1 MLKHSQARP
10 IAAMLAAVMLA
21 SCATGPRDKDGHPRT
36 ALDRSIGQCI
46 ATMAISTIAGALLG
60 AAINRRNG
68 AATGAAIGAGA
79 GAVQCAII
87 IALNNEQDRQR
98 IRDAEQAAYNSGR
111 STTTQF
117 VGQDGTPRSIHT
129 SVAAAPMPAQL
140 LTPAGAGGGTSDDN
154 SAIVGPCRSA
164 QTQIVAAQ
172 GTVNL
177 EPEIVCRTTQ
187 GDWITYN
194 GKPNT

>member
-10 IAAMLAAVMLA
+10 IAAMLAAVMLV
-21 SCATGPRDKDGHPRT
+21 SCAMGSWDKDGHPRT

-87 IALNNEQDRQR
+87 FSLNNDQDLQR
-98 IRDAEQAAYNSGR
+98 IRDAEQAAYNSCR

-117 VGQDGTPRSIHT
+117 VGNEKTT
-129 SVAAAPMPAQL
+129 S
-140 LTPAGAGGGTSDDN
+140 
-154 SAIVGPCRSA
+154 
-164 QTQIVAAQ
+164 
-172 GTVNL
+172 
-177 EPEIVCRTTQ
+177 
-187 GDWITYN
+187 
-194 GKPNT
+194 